1 MLVGQQFGPFTID
14 KELGSGAMGTVY
26 RGRYTKTGQ
35 VMALKIMAPGIGSTN
50 AAAVDRFE
58 REIAILKQLN
68 HPNIVR
74 LYGAGKHQGMR
85 YFAME
90 YIDGESLDKVMAR
103 RGRMTWEEVVELGKQ
118 LCSALQHAHEQGIIH
133 RDLKPSNIMVLSDGT
148 LKLTDFGIAKDMD
161 LDGLTATNCTVGTAS
176 YMSPEQCKGE
186 RNLTH
191 KSDLYSLGVMFYEL
205 VTGRKPF
212 QADSAM
218 EMFMEHVNGTFER
231 PSRLVLDI
239 PIWLDTLICQLLEK
253 DPEKRPLDANMV
265 AVALGSIREKVE
277 AQQSAGVEAVRRR
290 LIDRAPGQKRIE
302 EEDKDAARVLLT
314 GKGKSKRKRGKKLF
328 YEKVWFQAIGLVLAL
343 GFVVTLLYLAFRPP
357 SADELYQQVKALMQS
372 GDLDKQVEAIGP
384 NGVITK
390 YILKYGNQDNEQS
403 RDVRRWREQI
413 QVREGEDL
421 LETHMQKVRSK
432 AVFMRKPDGKA
443 EADAYEAVEAEEN
456 GDREK
461 ASKLW
466 QNIKQQASDS
476 TWARIADRRLA
487 EWNAVDQ
494 TDEKFARIYKQIYNN
509 SSEDPLLTDEREREA
524 FLAWRMEHSA
534 ENGTGVGDLRLARTM
549 FQSLCE
555 KRDQDSGLRKHG
567 YLYAAWHKHE
577 LTRKLEKGEGV
588 AAEKVPLKERVRQR
602 LDDVRKQRK
611 KEQMTKKDA
620 KFICLDILAL
630 YDQNKEMAE
639 VVEEAKKLLEELS
652 K

>member
-35 VMALKIMAPGIGSTN
+35 VMAIKIMSLGVGSTN

-58 REIAILKQLN
+58 REITILKQLN

-74 LYGAGKHQGMR
+74 FYGSGKQQGMR

-90 YIDGESLDKVMAR
+90 YIDGESLDRVMSR

-133 RDLKPSNIMVLSDGT
+133 RDLKPSNIMVTKDGT

-161 LDGLTATNCTVGTAS
+161 LEGLTATNCTVGTAS

-186 RNLTH
+186 RILTH
-191 KSDLYSLGVMFYEL
+191 KSDLYSFGVMLYEL

-231 PSRLVLDI
+231 PSRLVLEI

-253 DPEKRPLDANMV
+253 QPEKRPLDAHMV

-290 LIDRAPGQKRIE
+290 LVDRAPGQKRVE
-302 EEDKDAARVLLT
+302 EEDKDAARTLLT
-314 GKGKSKRKRGKKLF
+314 GKGRSKRKRAKKPF
-328 YEKVWFQAIGLVLAL
+328 YEKLWFQAIGLALAL
-343 GFVVTLLYLAFRPP
+343 AVVTTLLYLAFRPP
-357 SADELYQQVKALMQS
+357 SADTLYRQAKAIMES
-372 GDLDKQVEAIGP
+372 GNVEKQENALGP
-384 NGVITK
+384 DGVITK
-390 YILKYGNQDNEQS
+390 YLHIYGKQDNEQS
-403 RDVRRWREQI
+403 REVRGWREQI
-413 QVREGEDL
+413 QAADHERL
-421 LETHMQKVRSK
+421 LDTHMQQVREDK
-432 AVFMRKPDGKA
+432 TFRRMPNGTIEE
-443 EADAYEAVEAEEN
+443 EAFKAVEAEEQGN
-456 GDREK
+456 RK
-461 ASKLW
+461 AAEDHW
-466 QNIKQQASDS
+466 QAVKSLEDASW
-476 TWARIADRRLA
+476 TAIADKHLA

-494 TDEKFARIYKQIYNN
+494 IDKELFPQRYERIHNSGEEPSRTD
-509 SSEDPLLTDEREREA
+509 DPQREA
-524 FLAWRMEHSA
+524 FLAWRMKHS
-534 ENGTGVGDLRLARTM
+534 EVGNSGLAKTL
-549 FQSLCE
+549 FKSF
-555 KRDQDSGLRKHG
+555 RDQMGKEPGLRQRW
-567 YLYAAWHKHE
+567 YLFAAWYRHE
-577 LTRKLEKGEGV
+577 LEDE
-588 AAEKVPLKERVRQR
+588 AAPDKKVLQKTI
-602 LDDVRKQRK
+602 LDHLDKVRKQV
-611 KEQMTKKDA
+611 TKKPPEIRKLDA
-620 KFICLDILAL
+620 KFVCLDVLAL
-630 YDQNKEMAE
+630 YQQDKEME
-639 VVEEAKKLLEELS
+639 QVVEKAKKLLDDLE

>member
-35 VMALKIMAPGIGSTN
+35 VMAIKVMAPGIGSTS

-74 LYGAGKHQGMR
+74 FYGSGKQQSMR

-90 YIDGESLDKVMAR
+90 YIDGESLDRVMSR

-133 RDLKPSNIMVLSDGT
+133 RDLKPSNIMVLKDGT

-161 LDGLTATNCTVGTAS
+161 LEGLTATNCTVGTAS

-186 RNLTH
+186 RNLTR
-191 KSDLYSLGVMFYEL
+191 KSDLYSLGVMLYEL

-218 EMFMEHVNGTFER
+218 EMFMEHVNGKFER

-253 DPEKRPLDANMV
+253 QPEQRPLDANMV

-290 LIDRAPGQKRIE
+290 LVDRASGQKRME
-302 EEDKDAARVLLT
+302 EEDKEAARTLLT
-314 GKGKSKRKRGKKLF
+314 GKGRPKRKRAKKPF
-328 YEKVWFQAIGLVLAL
+328 YEKLWFRAAGLAVAL
-343 GFVVTLLYLAFRPP
+343 GVVTTLLYLAFRPP
-357 SADELYQQVKALMQS
+357 SADSLYRQAKDVMDS
-372 GDLDKQVEAIGP
+372 RDVEKQEHAIGAD
-384 NGVITK
+384 GVITK
-390 YILKYGNQDNEQS
+390 YLHLYGKQDNEQS
-403 RDVRRWREQI
+403 REVRGWREKI
-413 QVREGEDL
+413 QAAEHQRV
-421 LETHMQKVRSK
+421 LETHMQQVREEKTFKRLPNGKTEEDAFK
-432 AVFMRKPDGKA
+432 AV
-443 EADAYEAVEAEEN
+443 EEEEK
-456 GDREK
+456 GELEK
-461 ASKLW
+461 AKDHWLAV
-466 QNIKQQASDS
+466 KEREVDS
-476 TWARIADRRLA
+476 SWAAIAGEHLA
-487 EWNAVDQ
+487 ELTQVDKIGEQ
-494 TDEKFARIYKQIYNN
+494 FKQKYERIHN
-509 SSEDPLLTDEREREA
+509 SGEEPPLDDDPEREA
-524 FLAWRMEHSA
+524 FLAWRMENSQ
-534 ENGTGVGDLRLARTM
+534 VGDPGLAKTLYKSLR
-549 FQSLCE
+549 E
-555 KRDQDSGLRKHG
+555 
-567 YLYAAWHKHE
+567 
-577 LTRKLEKGEGV
+577 KLEKERGMRQHWYLF
-588 AAEKVPLKERVRQR
+588 AAWRKREREEAAVDKDKLKEKVLKR
-602 LDDVRKQRK
+602 LKDVDGQLEKKLIRKLDAKLVCLDVR
-611 KEQMTKKDA
+611 
-620 KFICLDILAL
+620 AL
-630 YDQNKEMAE
+630 YEQDKEME
-639 VVEEAKKLLEELS
+639 QVVKEAKKLLDDIA